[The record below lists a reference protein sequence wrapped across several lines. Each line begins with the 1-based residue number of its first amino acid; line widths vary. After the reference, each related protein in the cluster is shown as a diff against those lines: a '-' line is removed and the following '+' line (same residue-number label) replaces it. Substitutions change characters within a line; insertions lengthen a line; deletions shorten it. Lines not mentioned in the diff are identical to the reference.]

1 MLAYAWGQSL
11 RASRI
16 PRMLRLLRAAHV
28 SFLHQS
34 PGSTNPLAV
43 GLSAAAWAVGFACLG
58 LVVVGA
64 AVAGLGVRYF
74 GDNDPAAFGV
84 SVLFNVNRACFT

>member
-1 MLAYAWGQSL
+1 
-11 RASRI
+11 
-16 PRMLRLLRAAHV
+16 
-28 SFLHQS
+28 
-34 PGSTNPLAV
+34 
-43 GLSAAAWAVGFACLG
+43 LG